1 MEYTL
6 KETECYRGVMHAEP
20 NDFTENIFSW
30 KSQFLRENVPIFRLN
45 MGFSLKFN
53 LIELV
58 TVAICLEQILKK
70 GNIDYYL
77 LMVLGLVKCFVFS
90 SFPSS
95 KKVFLYKVIFFLLN
109 SNYVLQCQ

>member
-30 KSQFLRENVPIFRLN
+30 ESQFLRENVPIFRLN
-45 MGFSLKFN
+45 MGLSLKFN

-70 GNIDYYL
+70 GNIDYYR

-90 SFPSS
+90 SSQVQKRYFYI
-95 KKVFLYKVIFFLLN
+95 KWYFF
-109 SNYVLQCQ
+109 S